1 MRFRSLSPIAPTLL
15 VAFALGAAAQDVT
28 GTILIDTRTVTFP
41 KPGIVDIYCHLH
53 PNMAA
58 AMPSPT
64 SSFPSRTTRGP
75 RQAVTKPEEVSLRLI

>member
-41 KPGIVDIYCHLH
+41 KPGIVDIIAICTPTWRPRCRRRLLH
-53 PNMAA
+53 SHPG
-58 AMPSPT
+58 
-64 SSFPSRTTRGP
+64 RH
-75 RQAVTKPEEVSLRLI
+75 AVHGKR